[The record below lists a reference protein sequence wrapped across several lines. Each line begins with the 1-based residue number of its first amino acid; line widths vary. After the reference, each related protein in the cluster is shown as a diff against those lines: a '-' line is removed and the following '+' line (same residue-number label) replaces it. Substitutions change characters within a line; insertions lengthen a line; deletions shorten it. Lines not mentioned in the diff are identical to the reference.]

1 MLIGLISDVHS
12 NIVALEAVLLEMDY
26 LGVKIILYAGD
37 IVGYNPYPDE
47 TIGMDH
53 DFGRGVA

>member
-26 LGVKIILYAGD
+26 L
-37 IVGYNPYPDE
+37 E
-47 TIGMDH
+47 
-53 DFGRGVA
+53 